1 MMMRRVPGRFWACVV
16 ALGLLPAA
24 LLAADRYWPPIT
36 DPATGVHVP
45 GRWVWMELLTR
56 DVGGAVAF
64 YRQVFDWQFE
74 TYGPEDDTETYTLVL
89 HRGQPIAGMVFSRP
103 RDRSMKRDARWVG
116 LISVDDVGTAEA
128 RVRAAGGKVLVPR
141 QSMGPRGE
149 AALFAD
155 SEGAMFGVIRSAT
168 GDPEDYLGETNEWLW
183 AELWADDPARMAEF
197 YRSLGEYEVVPG
209 ATPGESGGFHLASG
223 GRARAGI
230 LAKPVDAPSTW
241 IPYVR
246 VDDVAQTVARARAA
260 GGHIVATPE
269 SYHGTRVALILD
281 PMGAPFAVA
290 EWPGAHRGAGQ

>member
-1 MMMRRVPGRFWACVV
+1 MLQRVPSRFWACIAAV
-16 ALGLLPAA
+16 GLLPAA
-24 LLAADRYWPPIT
+24 LQAADRYWPPIT

-56 DVGGAVAF
+56 DVGSAVEF
-64 YRQVFDWQFE
+64 YGQVFDWQFE

-89 HRGQPIAGMVFSRP
+89 HGGQPIAGMVFSRP

-116 LISVDDVGTAEA
+116 LISVNDVATAEA
-128 RVRAAGGKVLVPR
+128 RVRTAGGKVLVPR
-141 QSMGPRGE
+141 KSMGLRGE

-155 SEGAMFGVIRSAT
+155 TEGAMFGVIRSAT
-168 GDPEDYLGETNEWLW
+168 GDPEDYLGEPGEWLW
-183 AELWADDPARMAEF
+183 AELWADDPARMARF
-197 YRSLGEYEVVPG
+197 YEALGEHEVVAG
-209 ATPGESGGFHLASG
+209 ATPGEATGFHLASG

-246 VDDVAQTVARARAA
+246 VEDVAQTVSRARAA
-260 GGHIVATPE
+260 GGHVVATPD

-290 EWPGAHRGAGQ
+290 EWPANGGAGK